1 MSFISSNQNRV
12 YAAAEPSYGV
22 APSVEQ
28 LTRLPLV
35 RLSAR
40 RRTELPKRLDKTGTR
55 TFAGIPQGSRKHT
68 RVELRTHLSQWAAQ
82 VQEPSYGCLFRSALG
97 GAVQSF
103 GGGVVIGTSSS
114 GMRIQFQSPHNL
126 TPGQGL
132 SIGNQIRFTTT
143 VPDPHSVD
151 INAPFSVTPPPGA
164 QASRTITYRLGS
176 LTSSVCLLDCWSPS
190 GAVQRAIAGFA
201 VDEFTVEINSDF
213 HEFQFSGPAHDLVDN
228 LTFQEGQSGFVSFP
242 EEPTGEHETP
252 SLVPGHLGEA
262 IIGNL
267 TSSMVH
273 LTKARVQMRNNLDV
287 TPREFGA
294 ERLRDVIA
302 GLREVVTD
310 FEVCA
315 AADEGHNELYSAL
328 KQGDGFPLMMQL
340 GQRTGELFGVY
351 LPSVVGDTPT
361 FEDSDTRLRWRVQS
375 CRAQGS
381 ADDEMVVAFA

>member
-12 YAAAEPSYGV
+12 YAGAEPSYGV

-28 LTRLPLV
+28 MTRLPLV

-40 RRTELPKRLDKTGTR
+40 QRTELPKRLDKTGTR

-68 RVELRTHLSQWAAQ
+68 RVELRTHLSQWVSQ
-82 VQEPSYGCLFRSALG
+82 SEEPSYGCIFRSALG

-103 GGGVVIGTSSS
+103 SGGVVAGTSSS
-114 GMRIQFQSPHNL
+114 GLRIQFQSPHNL
-126 TPGQGL
+126 MPGQGL
-132 SIGNQIRFTTT
+132 AIGNQIRFTTT
-143 VPDPHSVD
+143 VPDPLSVD
-151 INAPFSVTPPPGA
+151 LNAPFTVAPPAGA
-164 QASRTITYRLGS
+164 QASRTITYRLGG
-176 LTSSVCLLDCWSPS
+176 TTGSVCLLDCWSPA

-201 VDEFTVEINSDF
+201 VDEFTVDINSDF
-213 HEFQFSGPAHDLVDN
+213 HEFQFAGPAHDIVDS
-228 LTFQEGQSGFVSFP
+228 LTFQEGQSGLASFP
-242 EEPTGEHETP
+242 DEPTAEHDPP

-262 IIGNL
+262 IIGDL
-267 TSSMVH
+267 ASSTLH
-273 LTKARVQMRNNLDV
+273 LTKARVQMRNNIDA

-302 GLREVVTD
+302 GLREVVSD

-315 AADEGHNELYSAL
+315 AADDGHSKLYAAL
-328 KQGDGFPLMMQL
+328 KQGDGFPLMVQL
-340 GQRTGELFGVY
+340 GQRTGELFGIY
-351 LPSVVGDTPT
+351 LPSVIGDTPT
-361 FEDSDTRLRWRVQS
+361 FEDSDSRLRWHLQS